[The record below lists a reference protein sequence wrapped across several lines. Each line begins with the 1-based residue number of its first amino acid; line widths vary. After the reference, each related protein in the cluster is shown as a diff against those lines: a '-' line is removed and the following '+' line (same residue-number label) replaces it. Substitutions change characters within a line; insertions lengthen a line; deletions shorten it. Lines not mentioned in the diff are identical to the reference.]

1 MGARSSYAPGTF
13 CWVDLST
20 SHATAA
26 AAFYG
31 ALFGW
36 QTEDVPAGESVT
48 YNAMLHLDGAPV
60 AALYGLTDEQ
70 QAQGVR
76 PHWLSY
82 VSVEDVDASAQRVA
96 QLGGTVCAGPFDV
109 MDAGRMAVLIDPA
122 GALLALWQAGA
133 HHGAAR
139 VNDPGCL
146 TSNTLV
152 IPEPASVVDFYGD
165 LFGWSIEEAP
175 GSHSSWTITNDGA
188 MNGGIMQSQAGGA
201 APHWAVF
208 FTVTDTDADAALVR
222 VGKLGGHPLMPP
234 IDVPSGRFAVAA
246 DPQGATFCLWEGS
259 GDD

>member
-20 SHATAA
+20 SHAAAA

-82 VSVEDVDASAQRVA
+82 VSVEDVDASAQR
-96 QLGGTVCAGPFDV
+96 
-109 MDAGRMAVLIDPA
+109 
-122 GALLALWQAGA
+122 
-133 HHGAAR
+133 AAR
-139 VNDPGCL
+139 HATGRARATTDRVSGEEGRNDRCSCGG
-146 TSNTLV
+146 
-152 IPEPASVVDFYGD
+152 A
-165 LFGWSIEEAP
+165 
-175 GSHSSWTITNDGA
+175 ITRH
-188 MNGGIMQSQAGGA
+188 GGA
-201 APHWAVF
+201 AGQ
-208 FTVTDTDADAALVR
+208 TVTRWARQRA
-222 VGKLGGHPLMPP
+222 PL
-234 IDVPSGRFAVAA
+234 
-246 DPQGATFCLWEGS
+246 
-259 GDD
+259 